1 MKKIW
6 LGVGAVG
13 LVAVGWLL
21 AGCSAVPKRTDFA
34 EEFRTAFAAASA
46 RPTVAAGSET
56 ERQAIARVKRFL
68 GNWSEPTIRE
78 QTVQVYAPDAY
89 LNDTLKTLR
98 GAEQIRDYFLETSEN
113 AESITVEFAD
123 VTRASDGAYYFRW
136 VMDVR
141 MKKVAAGKTIRTPGI
156 TLVRF
161 DEQGRVLIHQ
171 DYWDSAA
178 GLWEHVPVLG
188 RGIRTIK
195 ARL

>member
-1 MKKIW
+1 MLI
-6 LGVGAVG
+6 GVGAVG
-13 LVAVGWLL
+13 LVALGWMLS
-21 AGCSAVPKRTDFA
+21 GCSAVPKRTDFA
-34 EEFRTAFAAASA
+34 GEFRAAYAAAAA
-46 RPTVAAGSET
+46 RPTVAAGSEA
-56 ERQAIARVKRFL
+56 ERQAIERVKRFL
-68 GNWSEPTIRE
+68 GNWSDATIRE
-78 QTVQVYAPDAY
+78 QTAQVYAPEAY

-113 AESITVEFAD
+113 AESITVQFAD

-156 TLVRF
+156 TLFRF

>member
-1 MKKIW
+1 M
-6 LGVGAVG
+6 A
-13 LVAVGWLL
+13 GWVL
-21 AGCSAVPKRTDFA
+21 AGCSAVRRRTDFS
-34 EEFRTAFAAASA
+34 EEFRAAYEAAAA
-46 RPTVAAGSET
+46 RPTVAAGSES
-56 ERQAIARVKRFL
+56 ERSAIARVKRFL
-68 GNWSEPTIRE
+68 GNWSEATIRE
-78 QTVQVYAPDAY
+78 QTDQVYAPDAY
-89 LNDTLKTLR
+89 LNDTLKTLH
-98 GAEQIRDYFLETSEN
+98 GATQIRDYFLETAEN

-123 VTRASDGAYYFRW
+123 VTRATDGAHYFRW

-161 DEQGRVLIHQ
+161 DEKGRVLIHQ

-178 GLWEHVPVLG
+178 GLWEHVPVIG